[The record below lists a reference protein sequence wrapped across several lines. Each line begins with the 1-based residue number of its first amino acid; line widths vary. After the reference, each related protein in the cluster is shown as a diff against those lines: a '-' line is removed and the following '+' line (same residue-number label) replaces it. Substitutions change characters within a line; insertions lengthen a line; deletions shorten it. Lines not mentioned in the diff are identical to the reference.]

1 MKKNR
6 GFTLIELLVVIAII
20 GILSSIVLTSLN
32 NARQR
37 ARIASFRAT
46 ASSIMPGLVMCDGDN
61 LTITAGAA
69 GTAMCTGSTSLWPAL
84 TVCGGTVP
92 TFATVTDTTAG
103 DGVWT
108 VVTGACAAV
117 PAAEDVA
124 TCTAA
129 GCTFS

>member
-1 MKKNR
+1 MNKNK

-37 ARIASFRAT
+37 ARAASFRAT
-46 ASSIMPGLVMCDGDN
+46 VTSIMPALVTCDGDS
-61 LTITAGAA
+61 LAITTGVA
-69 GTAMCTGSTSLWPAL
+69 GTAICTGSASLWPAL
-84 TVCGGTVP
+84 TVCGATIP
-92 TFATVTDTTAG
+92 TFTAVDATVG

-108 VVTGACAAV
+108 VTTGDCGAV
-117 PAAEDVA
+117 ADTEDIG